1 MDWKKYLARMSQN
14 ENVHVLLLFLA
25 GMAVLTVL
33 ARVADSFMV
42 PQVSVG
48 KAVEMRLQYP
58 MEIEGRIR
66 AKGEQAM
73 YCRENLRVAQVLV
86 QKGDSVKKGDVLFTL
101 DKEDLQGQIKEA
113 EQEIRKYELQI
124 EDAKQAYQK
133 QAAQQSRAYERAK
146 EDYQD
151 AQKAAKAAQEE
162 AYLEMEQAREALEQH
177 DGAKPEEAQGQYHSS
192 DGDAKPDGRG
202 KAEGTGNLEPEEG
215 KIAEEEAAIVP
226 GGGKA
231 EDASQTY
238 PRGDKERA
246 KEAGENDAGEGR
258 KEERAGEE
266 EVNLQGNKEKGKDAG
281 EVNPRGDK
289 ERAKEAGE
297 NDAGEGRKE
306 EGKKE
311 AEEMDIGPNADKNE
325 EEKIGE
331 GNGEGA
337 SELDIPVDKESAF
350 SIWLQKREEL
360 AQQYADKQKQYQDA
374 AASTAEAV
382 KTAAR
387 QVEDCMD
394 GVSKDNAET
403 LLQLEKEKLSSSL
416 QGLKEL
422 EQADG
427 KVYAEQDGRILECFL
442 STGGRTSAEP
452 ALVFEDLSQ
461 PLQFEGTVSWQ
472 PGLSIEEGLECSL
485 QAKGE
490 PVPVEGLKITKVT
503 EEAMEGPESR
513 AYCVIAEIG
522 TGRVSQTGE
531 ATLSVTRESQRY
543 PNCVPV
549 SALYSGS
556 AGDYII
562 GIQEDITILG
572 VQAVA
577 EIIPVTPM
585 EENGEYVAVKESLAA
600 YEAIAIHASKSI
612 KEGDRVRIVRGK

>member
-101 DKEDLQGQIKEA
+101 DKEDLQGQIQEA

-177 DGAKPEEAQGQYHSS
+177 DVAKPEEAQGQYHSAKLEEGQGQYHSS

-215 KIAEEEAAIVP
+215 KIAEEEAAIAP

-246 KEAGENDAGEGR
+246 KEAGE
-258 KEERAGEE
+258 
-266 EVNLQGNKEKGKDAG
+266 
-281 EVNPRGDK
+281 
-289 ERAKEAGE
+289 
-297 NDAGEGRKE
+297 GRKE
-306 EGKKE
+306 EGRKE

-394 GVSKDNAET
+394 GVPKDNAET

-503 EEAMEGPESR
+503 EEAMEGPEGR

-522 TGRVSQTGE
+522 TGGVSQTGE

>member
-246 KEAGENDAGEGR
+246 KEAE
-258 KEERAGEE
+258 
-266 EVNLQGNKEKGKDAG
+266 
-281 EVNPRGDK
+281 
-289 ERAKEAGE
+289 E

-387 QVEDCMD
+387 QVEDFMD

>member
-246 KEAGENDAGEGR
+246 KEAE
-258 KEERAGEE
+258 
-266 EVNLQGNKEKGKDAG
+266 
-281 EVNPRGDK
+281 
-289 ERAKEAGE
+289 E

>member
-238 PRGDKERA
+238 
-246 KEAGENDAGEGR
+246 
-258 KEERAGEE
+258 
-266 EVNLQGNKEKGKDAG
+266 
-281 EVNPRGDK
+281 PRGDK

>member
-58 MEIEGRIR
+58 MEIEGSIR

-151 AQKAAKAAQEE
+151 AQKAAKAEQEE

-215 KIAEEEAAIVP
+215 KIAGEEAGIAP

-258 KEERAGEE
+258 KE
-266 EVNLQGNKEKGKDAG
+266 
-281 EVNPRGDK
+281 
-289 ERAKEAGE
+289 
-297 NDAGEGRKE
+297 
-306 EGKKE
+306 
-311 AEEMDIGPNADKNE
+311 AEEMDIVPNADKNE

-394 GVSKDNAET
+394 GVPKDNAET

-522 TGRVSQTGE
+522 AGRVSQTGE